1 MLRATWPASSS
12 RRTACSRSVWIIA
25 LPTQASALA
34 LEPVSVSSRAVR
46 SARSHRP
53 VSARAPATPASALGW
68 ECMGML
74 LAIASPRRRWPTR
87 TSRAGSSTGR
97 CSLRPSRRSR
107 WTASRPTVARSGS
120 GRSSARS
127 CVVVIS
133 AIASPSPSVAAS
145 SRSCRPGSVARS
157 TSRPRSPWPL
167 SASSV
172 QYGRSTVLR
181 GVGRPAALAVAVRP
195 PVEAPPVGP
204 EVVAQGRVPA
214 GALRPRIS
222 ATASTASM
230 SAATESSSHAPTP
243 APAPPPAGAP
253 SVPASFTPARASRAI
268 RPRSGRRY
276 RRSPPRTQ

>member
-1 MLRATWPASSS
+1 MAWAVSSARSHSPAPANASATAAIANGRRWESGTLRATWPASSS
-12 RRTACSRSVWIIA
+12 RRTACSRSASIIA

-34 LEPVSVSSRAVR
+34 LESAAVSSRAVR

-53 VSARAPATPASALGW
+53 ASARAPATPASALGW

-107 WTASRPTVARSGS
+107 WTASRPRVARSGS
-120 GRSSARS
+120 GCSSARS

-145 SRSCRPGSVARS
+145 SRSCRRGSVARS
-157 TSRPRSPWPL
+157 TSRRRSPWPL

-172 QYGRSTVLR
+172 QYGRSR
-181 GVGRPAALAVAVRP
+181 YCGVS
-195 PVEAPPVGP
+195 
-204 EVVAQGRVPA
+204 A
-214 GALRPRIS
+214 GQ
-222 ATASTASM
+222 
-230 SAATESSSHAPTP
+230 
-243 APAPPPAGAP
+243 
-253 SVPASFTPARASRAI
+253 
-268 RPRSGRRY
+268 PRSR
-276 RRSPPRTQ
+276 